1 MPLVV
6 VVASLVH
13 YSVQSR
19 KDFSYRKVVFYF
31 VSFSVFRGIQ
41 FCKLK
46 PSITILKSLVS
57 NGSGSKGFLLWPDNK
72 GKKWPMM
79 T

>member
-6 VVASLVH
+6 VASSVH

-19 KDFSYRKVVFYF
+19 EEFSYGKVVFYF

-46 PSITILKSLVS
+46 PSIKILKSLVS
-57 NGSGSKGFLLWPDNK
+57 NGSKGFLL
-72 GKKWPMM
+72 
-79 T
+79 